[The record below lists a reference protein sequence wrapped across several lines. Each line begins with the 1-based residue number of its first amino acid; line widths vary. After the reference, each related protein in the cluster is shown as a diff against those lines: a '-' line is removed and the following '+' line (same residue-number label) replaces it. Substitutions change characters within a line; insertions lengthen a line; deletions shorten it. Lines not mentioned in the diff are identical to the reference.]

1 MVTVLMVV
9 TLVSLVMTI
18 ALSVLVI
25 RLMREERRRSDAR
38 VEALAQIADADHA
51 DRTVRADGADAM
63 SAAAE
68 PVYTRAVERAPEVAF
83 QPKSTAARTPPP
95 APVAIPTTRVI
106 QAPPPPPPAPVPV
119 QTRRLVVDESAY
131 DYDSL
136 DDMRGSTTA
145 SADLFRV
152 APQRSPWPSRL
163 GVAAVIATLV
173 VTVGLA
179 LRSRSATTAA
189 LASLTAA
196 STRPTSSDG
205 SGLLE
210 LMSLKHVQDADT
222 LTITG
227 LVQNPRDGVAL
238 PKVVATALLFGA
250 DGTFLASGRAPLD
263 FTVLRPGDASGF
275 VISVPVTAPVARYR
289 VGFRGDDGRVIGHVD
304 RRGTTTMALNGT
316 RRGSS

>member
-18 ALSVLVI
+18 ALSVLVV
-25 RLMREERRRSDAR
+25 RLMREDRRRSDAR
-38 VEALAQIADADHA
+38 VAALTQLADADHA
-51 DRTVRADGADAM
+51 DSGDSADYADFADAR
-63 SAAAE
+63 E
-68 PVYTRAVERAPEVAF
+68 VERTPEVAF
-83 QPKSTAARTPPP
+83 VPRSAPVRTPPV
-95 APVAIPTTRVI
+95 PVRASTPVVHAARP
-106 QAPPPPPPAPVPV
+106 QAAPPLPPAPAPI

-131 DYDSL
+131 DLESI
-136 DDMRGSTTA
+136 DDMRGQSTSA
-145 SADLFRV
+145 ADLFSV

-163 GVAAVIATLV
+163 GVAAVIAALV
-173 VTVGLA
+173 ITVGFS

-189 LASLTAA
+189 LASLTTAT
-196 STRPTSSDG
+196 TRPTSNDA

-210 LMSLKHVQDADT
+210 LMSLKHVQNADA

-238 PKVVATALLFGA
+238 SKVVATAFLFGA

-263 FTVLRPGDASGF
+263 FSVLRPGDESGF

-304 RRGTTTMALNGT
+304 RRGATTMAVNDT